1 MQPRYLKAHLKR
13 AGHQWERQRAHKT
26 AKKDVVRDRR
36 VAEQM
41 QRDKVCWGDKQ
52 VANVWQFV
60 YLGSVFQADG
70 AHGPDV
76 QRRIGRA
83 MARAGKLRH
92 VWASDALTLKLKLR
106 LYVAAVCSIMT
117 YGSETWLLD
126 VPTCRALNGAN
137 ATMLARITGKSQHD
151 EAKKATT
158 TFDIVRNIRAR
169 RLQWL
174 GHILR
179 MEDHRL
185 VKKAVYH
192 IYMHQQE
199 GDLCM
204 DAPVTDTWSEL
215 LDMAKDRDTW
225 RYRVKVLRTSP
236 CKRWQKMMR
245 KMNRKIEIRLD

>member
-1 MQPRYLKAHLKR
+1 
-13 AGHQWERQRAHKT
+13 
-26 AKKDVVRDRR
+26 
-36 VAEQM
+36 
-41 QRDKVCWGDKQ
+41 
-52 VANVWQFV
+52 
-60 YLGSVFQADG
+60 
-70 AHGPDV
+70 
-76 QRRIGRA
+76 

-117 YGSETWLLD
+117 YGSEAWLLD
-126 VPTCRALNGAN
+126 VPTCRSLNGAN